1 MIEVSQR
8 GDVAIL
14 TMVHGKANALSTA
27 FCDALTA
34 AVQEASAARAIV
46 ITGKDRIFSAGV
58 DLPFL
63 LEGGPAY
70 ARSFL
75 PSLHRLYETIFFH
88 PKPIVAAINGHAI
101 AGGCVLACATDT
113 RVMADN
119 GTRTGIT
126 ELLVGVPF
134 PALAFEIMRY
144 VTAPTFFPKIMFSGA
159 TFAPADALVR
169 GLIDETVPADT
180 LMDRAIAAAD
190 TLAALSPPA
199 FSLTKQQMRQP
210 VAERTAAN
218 EAAYGKAVTDAW
230 AAQATHDYIRAY
242 VARTLKKA

>member
-1 MIEVSQR
+1 
-8 GDVAIL
+8 
-14 TMVHGKANALSTA
+14 
-27 FCDALTA
+27 
-34 AVQEASAARAIV
+34 
-46 ITGKDRIFSAGV
+46 
-58 DLPFL
+58 
-63 LEGGPAY
+63 
-70 ARSFL
+70 
-75 PSLHRLYETIFFH
+75 
-88 PKPIVAAINGHAI
+88 
-101 AGGCVLACATDT
+101 
-113 RVMADN
+113 MADN
-119 GTRTGIT
+119 GTRAGIT

-230 AAQATHDYIRAY
+230 AAQGGHGCMGRASDPRLHPRLRGTDVEESLIRPSLESLLSLPQCGFPRCDRAC
-242 VARTLKKA
+242 